1 MEINWC
7 WKDQIWAVKLI
18 GRPPNKKELHELDEI
33 KAYFEILTDKIIELI
48 KEVRAK
54 KVDSIPQTNV
64 TK

>member
-1 MEINWC
+1 MHEWLT
-7 WKDQIWAVKLI
+7 KQEPTEPGKLQE
-18 GRPPNKKELHELDEI
+18 KELHELDEI
-33 KAYFEILTDKIIELI
+33 KAYFEILTDKIIDLI